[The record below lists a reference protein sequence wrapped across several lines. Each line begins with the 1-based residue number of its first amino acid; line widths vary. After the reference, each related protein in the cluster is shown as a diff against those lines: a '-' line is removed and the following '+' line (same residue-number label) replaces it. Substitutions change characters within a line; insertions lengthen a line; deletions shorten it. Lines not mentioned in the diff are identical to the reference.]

1 VFAPTASGPVTSA
14 NETSPPVN
22 SFAEI
27 SPGFTLTKQITP
39 TVEVEMSVLI
49 TFEPSGISG
58 VVAEGTY
65 LIDAARR
72 MGAMLG
78 GGCTSGKGEC
88 PACVV
93 SIKAG
98 ADLLSPPSAAEEKQ
112 LGVEHLDQAL
122 RLACQVKIENH
133 GDVVVM
139 VATRPQTRTAPTDTE
154 TDLRKKFGS
163 LPLNKKIA
171 TLVQLE
177 AITMSEAF
185 DSAIEKPLAFG
196 SRTFDAIVNRAR
208 AARSG
213 NDRKK

>member
-1 VFAPTASGPVTSA
+1 
-14 NETSPPVN
+14 
-22 SFAEI
+22 
-27 SPGFTLTKQITP
+27 
-39 TVEVEMSVLI
+39 MSVSI

-72 MGAMLG
+72 MGAPLG
-78 GGCTSGKGEC
+78 AGCTAGKGEC

-93 SIKAG
+93 SVKTG
-98 ADLLSPPSAAEEKQ
+98 ANLLSPPSLVEEQQ
-112 LGVEHLDQAL
+112 LRGEQPDQTL

-139 VATRPQTRTAPTDTE
+139 TATRPQQTEPVDTPAE
-154 TDLRKKFGS
+154 LTKKFGT
-163 LPLNKKIA
+163 LPLGKKLA
-171 TLVQLE
+171 TLMQLE

-196 SRTFDAIVNRAR
+196 SKTFDKILGKAKESRAR
-208 AARSG
+208 
-213 NDRKK
+213 K